1 MPPLLGRPEGQNEM
15 VVDLKDV
22 DLKGIDLKSS
32 PARQNEM
39 VVDLKDVDLKEVDL
53 KDVDLKDVDL
63 KDVDLKGIDL
73 KSPPA
78 RQNEMAAAILPK
90 RCPTAIPNSLVFS
103 RLNDYYSQKKSLFV
117 LFDAVAME
125 SVN

>member
-22 DLKGIDLKSS
+22 DLKD
-32 PARQNEM
+32 
-39 VVDLKDVDLKEVDL
+39 VDL

-63 KDVDLKGIDL
+63 KDIDLKYIDL

-78 RQNEMAAAILPK
+78 RQNEVAAAILPK

-103 RLNDYYSQKKSLFV
+103 RLNDYYSQKKSLFI
-117 LFDAVAME
+117 LFHAVAME

>member
-1 MPPLLGRPEGQNEM
+1 MLREPAGGGRLCLPDSRGAGAGRMPPLLGRPEGQNEM

-22 DLKGIDLKSS
+22 DLK
-32 PARQNEM
+32 
-39 VVDLKDVDLKEVDL
+39 
-53 KDVDLKDVDL
+53 DVDLKDIDL
-63 KDVDLKGIDL
+63 KDIDL

-78 RQNEMAAAILPK
+78 RQNEMAAAICPK

-103 RLNDYYSQKKSLFV
+103 LLNDYYSQKKSLFV

>member
-1 MPPLLGRPEGQNEM
+1 MLREPAGGGRLCLPDSRGAGAGRMPPLLGRPEGQNEM

-22 DLKGIDLKSS
+22 DLK
-32 PARQNEM
+32 
-39 VVDLKDVDLKEVDL
+39 
-53 KDVDLKDVDL
+53 DVDLKDIDL
-63 KDVDLKGIDL
+63 KYIDL

-78 RQNEMAAAILPK
+78 RQNEMAAAIRPK

>member
-1 MPPLLGRPEGQNEM
+1 MLREPAGGGRLCLPDSRGAGAGRMPPLLGRPEGQNEM
-15 VVDLKDV
+15 VVDLKDI
-22 DLKGIDLKSS
+22 DLKYIDLKS
-32 PARQNEM
+32 PPVRQNEM
-39 VVDLKDVDLKEVDL
+39 VVDLKD
-53 KDVDLKDVDL
+53 
-63 KDVDLKGIDL
+63 IDL

-78 RQNEMAAAILPK
+78 RQNEMAAAIRPK

>member
-1 MPPLLGRPEGQNEM
+1 LLRAPTKWA
-15 VVDLKDV
+15 VVFAEKR
-22 DLKGIDLKSS
+22 GCRAGATAG
-32 PARQNEM
+32 PARAAFRQNEM
-39 VVDLKDVDLKEVDL
+39 AVDL
-53 KDVDLKDVDL
+53 KDVDLKD
-63 KDVDLKGIDL
+63 IDL

>member
-1 MPPLLGRPEGQNEM
+1 MLREPAGGGRLCLPDSRGAGAGRMPPLLGRPEGQNEM

-22 DLKGIDLKSS
+22 DLK
-32 PARQNEM
+32 
-39 VVDLKDVDLKEVDL
+39 
-53 KDVDLKDVDL
+53 DVDLKDVDL
-63 KDVDLKGIDL
+63 KYIDL

-78 RQNEMAAAILPK
+78 RQNEMAAAICPK

>member
-1 MPPLLGRPEGQNEM
+1 LLREPAGGGRLCLPDSLGAGAGRMPPLLGRPEGQNEM

-22 DLKGIDLKSS
+22 DLK
-32 PARQNEM
+32 
-39 VVDLKDVDLKEVDL
+39 
-53 KDVDLKDVDL
+53 DVDLKDVDL
-63 KDVDLKGIDL
+63 KDIDL

-78 RQNEMAAAILPK
+78 RQNEMAAAICPK

>member
-1 MPPLLGRPEGQNEM
+1 MLREPAFGGRLCLPDSRGAGAGRMPPLLGRPEGQNEM

-22 DLKGIDLKSS
+22 DLK
-32 PARQNEM
+32 
-39 VVDLKDVDLKEVDL
+39 
-53 KDVDLKDVDL
+53 DVDLKDVDL
-63 KDVDLKGIDL
+63 KDIDLKYIDL

-78 RQNEMAAAILPK
+78 RQNEMAAAICPK

>member
-1 MPPLLGRPEGQNEM
+1 LPDSRGAGAGRMPPLLGRPEGQNEM

-22 DLKGIDLKSS
+22 YLKDIDLKY
-32 PARQNEM
+32 
-39 VVDLKDVDLKEVDL
+39 
-53 KDVDLKDVDL
+53 
-63 KDVDLKGIDL
+63 IDL

>member
-1 MPPLLGRPEGQNEM
+1 LPDSRGAGAGRMPPLLGRPEGQNEM

-22 DLKGIDLKSS
+22 
-32 PARQNEM
+32 N
-39 VVDLKDVDLKEVDL
+39 L
-53 KDVDLKDVDL
+53 KDVDLKD
-63 KDVDLKGIDL
+63 IDL

>member
-22 DLKGIDLKSS
+22 DLKDVDLKYIDLKS
-32 PARQNEM
+32 PPVRQNEM
-39 VVDLKDVDLKEVDL
+39 VVDLKY
-53 KDVDLKDVDL
+53 
-63 KDVDLKGIDL
+63 IDL
-73 KSPPA
+73 KSLPA

-103 RLNDYYSQKKSLFV
+103 LLNDYYSQKKSLFI
-117 LFDAVAME
+117 LFHAVAME

>member
-22 DLKGIDLKSS
+22 DLK
-32 PARQNEM
+32 
-39 VVDLKDVDLKEVDL
+39 
-53 KDVDLKDVDL
+53 DVDLKDVDL
-63 KDVDLKGIDL
+63 KYIDL

-78 RQNEMAAAILPK
+78 RQNEMAAAIRPK

>member
-1 MPPLLGRPEGQNEM
+1 MLREPAGGGRLCLPDSRGAGAGRMPPLLGRPEGQNEM

-22 DLKGIDLKSS
+22 DLK
-32 PARQNEM
+32 
-39 VVDLKDVDLKEVDL
+39 
-53 KDVDLKDVDL
+53 DVDLKDIYL
-63 KDVDLKGIDL
+63 KDIDL

-78 RQNEMAAAILPK
+78 RQNEMAAAICPK
-90 RCPTAIPNSLVFS
+90 RCPTAIPNSLVLS